1 MSLMKI
7 VDEENKMLFK
17 SHCQRGQCYQKD
29 EIIQGAFD

>member
-17 SHCQRGQCYQKD
+17 SHCQGQCYQKD
-29 EIIQGAFD
+29 EIIQGAID